1 MADLSIQNVWD
12 IFEAKFGLDNTVQMK
27 YAFILLQYLVSYT
40 DSLMHSRSTCDEYDY
55 IVTFVP
61 LLYIS

>member
-1 MADLSIQNVWD
+1 MADLSIQNVCD
-12 IFEAKFGLDNTVQMK
+12 IFEAKFGLDNTVEMK
-27 YAFILLQYLVSYT
+27 YVFILLQYLVSCA
-40 DSLMHSRSTCDEYDY
+40 DSLMHSRSTCDDQDY